1 MKNDKLTVTYS
12 MHGGSKGGKVQIF
25 SKNLLERVV
34 IWNTYSKEEKIMLN
48 GSERNRVWMHELD

>member
-1 MKNDKLTVTYS
+1 